1 MTNKSHITKD
11 VLLAVEILNAGDVV
25 AIPTETVYG
34 LAALAQ
40 NAHAVEK
47 VYAIKGRPRSHPLIV
62 HVASLEVA
70 RMWGELNKEALLLAE
85 HFWPGPLTLLVPRT
99 SLVPDWIT
107 GGRDTVAIRVPNHPV
122 TLQMLK
128 ELGDAVVAPSANKFG
143 KVSPTTSQHVL
154 DDLGDDVGVILE
166 GGLCDIGLES
176 TIVEC
181 MSEVSILRPGA
192 ISVDDVQQVLGH
204 APNSAASGP
213 SRAPGMLTSH
223 YAPRARVVLCES
235 TQEAD
240 TLSAKFTKDQLEV
253 VVIDEQDL
261 PEYAHNLY
269 SMLRRADENGCDVVI
284 AVRAPHHGIGI
295 AINDRLAKA
304 SAPRD

>member
-1 MTNKSHITKD
+1 MTNKSHITND
-11 VLLAVEILNAGDVV
+11 VSLAVQALNAGDVV

-47 VYAIKGRPRSHPLIV
+47 VYVIKGRPRSHPLIV
-62 HVASLEVA
+62 HVASLEA
-70 RMWGELNKEALLLAE
+70 AKMWGELNTEAQLLAE

-99 SLVPDWIT
+99 ALVPDWIT
-107 GGRDTVAIRVPNHPV
+107 GGRDTVAIRVPNHSV
-122 TLQMLK
+122 TLKMLH

-143 KVSPTTSQHVL
+143 KVSPTTTQHVL
-154 DDLGDDVGVILE
+154 DDLGGEVGVILE

-181 MSEVSILRPGA
+181 IDGATILRPGA

-204 APNSAASGP
+204 APHSTASGP
-213 SRAPGMLTSH
+213 SRAPGMLASH
-223 YAPRARVVLCES
+223 YAPHARVVLCES
-235 TQEAD
+235 TQEAHV
-240 TLSAKFTKDQLEV
+240 LLAEFTRDELKAV
-253 VVIDEQDL
+253 VVNEPDL
-261 PEYAHNLY
+261 TEYAHNLY
-269 SMLRRADENGCDVVI
+269 SMLRRADEDGCDVVI
-284 AVRAPHHGIGI
+284 AVRAPQHGIGI
-295 AINDRLAKA
+295 AINDRLVKA